1 MFPVVQLRLSGLEP
15 RGMYSIYLE
24 FVQLS
29 GHRWKYMNGDW
40 VPGGKAEPAPQ
51 QAVYIHPESPN
62 FGSHWMESSVSF
74 AKVKLTNKPSAPQ
87 GQIVLNSLHKYEP
100 RVHIVK
106 VTTEDDGQHVGTFN
120 FAEAEFV
127 AVTAYQNEE
136 VTALKIRHNPF
147 AKAFLDGRE
156 RTEHQVKV
164 EVADVADTSNDI
176 QIQPISQM
184 SNWCTSHPHTPVP
197 VSINNTVNYGSNVYY
212 GRLGSLHSYRSSPY
226 QQPHKRSVVSRPSCG
241 YESVTPPMATCS
253 GMFST
258 GSQFDQWTIP
268 GPLHFNENNF
278 CQPASSY
285 PSFLQSGVSNS
296 VTVPSPSAASTS
308 SPSGMMVNVP
318 LTPTNDSRNFANPNE
333 YHSFLSFGMM
343 NTVQPHNQQSSFIT
357 QLQPFQIQQSS
368 PLSDSNTGA
377 PSYGTTHNDV
387 LPENFEPSPRPENHW
402 SSMTPPK
409 CI

>member
-1 MFPVVQLRLSGLEP
+1 MTHSACMQESKSSMMKPFQLALQGHLHGNSQRSSENEDGQLRAELENLELWAKFQAVNNEMIVTKSGRRMFPVVQLRFSGLEP

-120 FAEAEFV
+120 FPEAEFV

-164 EVADVADTSNDI
+164 EVAETSNEI
-176 QIQPISQM
+176 QIQPI
-184 SNWCTSHPHTPVP
+184 N
-197 VSINNTVNYGSNVYY
+197 
-212 GRLGSLHSYRSSPY
+212 
-226 QQPHKRSVVSRPSCG
+226 
-241 YESVTPPMATCS
+241 
-253 GMFST
+253 
-258 GSQFDQWTIP
+258 
-268 GPLHFNENNF
+268 
-278 CQPASSY
+278 
-285 PSFLQSGVSNS
+285 QS
-296 VTVPSPSAASTS
+296 
-308 SPSGMMVNVP
+308 
-318 LTPTNDSRNFANPNE
+318 E
-333 YHSFLSFGMM
+333 
-343 NTVQPHNQQSSFIT
+343 
-357 QLQPFQIQQSS
+357 
-368 PLSDSNTGA
+368 
-377 PSYGTTHNDV
+377 
-387 LPENFEPSPRPENHW
+387 
-402 SSMTPPK
+402 
-409 CI
+409 